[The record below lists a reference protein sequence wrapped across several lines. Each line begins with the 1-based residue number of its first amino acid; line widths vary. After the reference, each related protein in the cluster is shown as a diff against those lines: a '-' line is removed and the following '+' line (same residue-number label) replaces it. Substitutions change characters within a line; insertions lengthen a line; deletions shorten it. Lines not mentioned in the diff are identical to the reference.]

1 MLVPALPAELRI
13 ASRGAATHREGMKT
27 VLGGVMLAV
36 VLILAGCATSTP
48 TPAAT
53 PKYLQ
58 TLSDKQV
65 APSTFARIQGG
76 RVLTFADVLE
86 LVQRGVPGD
95 QIVAYLRSTRAPYN
109 FSQPQLDA
117 LLAAGADS
125 TLINYVGR
133 AAGDFLIDAQNA
145 PQQAALRRDA
155 KIDKELWRDPYF
167 TDPGYW
173 GPAPFPY
180 AFPGEWY

>member
-1 MLVPALPAELRI
+1 MKILLGLAAALVL
-13 ASRGAATHREGMKT
+13 
-27 VLGGVMLAV
+27 V
-36 VLILAGCATSTP
+36 GCATSTP
-48 TPAAT
+48 EPPAT

-65 APSTFARIQGG
+65 SPATFARIQGG

-86 LVQRGVPGD
+86 LVQRGVPGAK
-95 QIVAYLRSTRAPYN
+95 IVSYLRSTRAPYN
-109 FSQPQLDA
+109 FSQPQIDA

-133 AAGDFLIDAQNA
+133 AAGDFLVDAQNA
-145 PQQAALRRDA
+145 AQQAAVRKDA
-155 KIDKELWRDPYF
+155 KFDREVWSDPYF
-167 TDPGYW
+167 TDPGFW

-180 AFPGEWY
+180 AFPVDWY